1 MNRTVALLVLAVFV
15 LVPLAWAVPQEVQ
28 PLSPELKQLFEQL
41 IGKETEARAAAYTPM
56 EKSRTGAL
64 VPALEAYRN
73 GLLERRADGR
83 LVIYL
88 PRVDVKGQSMFP
100 VVDAWSSEPLLQSD
114 GTPLYAASLGSAM
127 LKSDNS
133 EAERLGRLI
142 VVLSIH
148 HPDPEKRRDAITDAA
163 NRGDTTLL
171 QDLEAQLSN
180 EPAGEILTTLRESV
194 ARIHLASGT
203 PEQRISAVETL
214 ESLGTS
220 RALADLRAALDRARE
235 GGDARL
241 ADEIERALA
250 TVESYQR
257 KVRLLHHTFAGLS
270 LGSILV
276 LLALGLSII
285 FGLMRVIN
293 LAHGE
298 FMMVGAYTAF
308 VVAEF
313 FKTYIP
319 VSLFN
324 YYFVLALPF
333 AFVVTGLV
341 GMFCEYAIIRHL
353 YGRPIETL
361 LATWGISL
369 LLIQT
374 ARLLFGDTT
383 SLTPPSWLQGG
394 WEVAPDLVFP
404 LNRVFIIA
412 FCGVCI
418 IAVYYL
424 VQHTRF
430 GLLLRATTQDRPIA
444 AALGVPTRWID
455 GLTFGFGA
463 GLAGIAGAIVPLFDK
478 LNPNMGQ
485 SYVVDSFMVVVVG
498 GVGKLA
504 GAITAGGA
512 LGFLTKYIEPWLEAV
527 YGKLAVLGLIILFL
541 QWRPSGL
548 FPHRGRLAED

>member
-1 MNRTVALLVLAVFV
+1 MIRTVVSALLALLTAFSSFV
-15 LVPLAWAVPQEVQ
+15 AAQSSAPI
-28 PLSPELKQLFEQL
+28 SPELKQQFEQL
-41 IGKETEARAAAYTPM
+41 IGKETESRAAAYPVL
-56 EKSRTGAL
+56 EKSGNGAL
-64 VPALEAYRN
+64 VPALEAFRS
-73 GLLERRADGR
+73 GLLERRTDGR

-88 PRVDVKGQSMFP
+88 SRVDVNGQSMFP
-100 VVDAWSSEPLLQSD
+100 IADAWTLEPLKQTD
-114 GTPLYAASLGSAM
+114 GSPLYAPGLSSGM
-127 LKSDNS
+127 LKSDSSNADS
-133 EAERLGRLI
+133 LARLI
-142 VVLSIH
+142 AVLSVH
-148 HPDPEKRRDAITDAA
+148 HPDPEKRRNAIIDVA
-163 NRGDTTLL
+163 NRVDRTLL
-171 QDLEAQLSN
+171 ADLQEQLKTES
-180 EPAGEILTTLRESV
+180 AGEIATTLRESI
-194 ARIHLASGT
+194 ARIQLASG
-203 PEQRISAVETL
+203 SAEERLAAVKVL
-214 ESLGTS
+214 EELGTS
-220 RALADLRAALDRARE
+220 RGLGDLRAALDTARE
-235 GGDARL
+235 AANVPL
-241 ADEIERALA
+241 VEAIEGALA
-250 TVESYQR
+250 TVESYQW
-257 KVRLLHHTFAGLS
+257 KVRMVHHTFAGLS

-313 FKTYIP
+313 FKAYVP
-319 VSLFN
+319 ASLFN
-324 YYFVLALPF
+324 YYFVLALPL
-333 AFVVTGLV
+333 AFLVTGLV
-341 GMFCEYAIIRHL
+341 GMLCEFAVIRHL

-374 ARLLFGDTT
+374 ARLIFGDTT
-383 SLTPPSWLQGG
+383 SLTPPGWLQGG
-394 WEVAPDLVFP
+394 WEVAPDLVLP
-404 LNRVFIIA
+404 LNRVFIIV
-412 FCGVCI
+412 FCAACI
-418 IAVYYL
+418 VGVYYL
-424 VQHTRF
+424 VQRTRF

-463 GLAGIAGAIVPLFDK
+463 GLAGVAGAIVPLFDK

-485 SYVVDSFMVVVVG
+485 GYVVDSFMVVVVG

-512 LGFLTKYIEPWLEAV
+512 LGFLTKYIEPFLEAV

>member
-1 MNRTVALLVLAVFV
+1 MIRIVAATLLALIVLA
-15 LVPLAWAVPQEVQ
+15 PAVKAAQNAAPVT
-28 PLSPELKQLFEQL
+28 PELKQQFDQV
-41 IGKETEARAAAYTPM
+41 IGKETEARAAAYSSL
-56 EKSRTGAL
+56 EKSGNGAL
-64 VPALEAYRN
+64 VPALEAFRS

-83 LVIYL
+83 LVLYL
-88 PRVDVKGQSMFP
+88 PRVDVNGQSMFP
-100 VVDAWSSEPLLQSD
+100 VVDAWTLEPLKQAD
-114 GTPLYAASLGSAM
+114 GSPLHAAGLGSSM
-127 LKSDNS
+127 LKSDS
-133 EAERLGRLI
+133 SQADSLARLI
-142 VVLSIH
+142 AVLSIH
-148 HPDPEKRRDAITDAA
+148 HPNPERRRDAIVEAA
-163 NRGDTTLL
+163 NRVDTALL
-171 QDLEAQLSN
+171 PDLQTQIQT
-180 EPAGEILTTLRESV
+180 EPAGEVATTLRESV
-194 ARIHLASGT
+194 ARIQLASGT
-203 PEQRISAVETL
+203 PDERLAAVQTL
-214 ESLGTS
+214 EKLGTS
-220 RALADLRAALDRARE
+220 RAMADLRTALDKARTE
-235 GGDARL
+235 SNTQL
-241 ADEIERALA
+241 AAAIDGALS
-250 TVESYQR
+250 TVERYQWI
-257 KVRLLHHTFAGLS
+257 VRIVHHTFAGLS

-313 FKTYIP
+313 FKAYIP
-319 VSLFN
+319 ASLFD
-324 YYFVLALPF
+324 YYFILALPLSF
-333 AFVVTGLV
+333 LVTGLV
-341 GMFCEYAIIRHL
+341 GMFCEFAVIRHL

-394 WEVAPDLVFP
+394 WEVAPDLVLP
-404 LNRVFIIA
+404 HNRVFIIV
-412 FCGVCI
+412 FCGACI

-424 VQHTRF
+424 VQRTRF

-463 GLAGIAGAIVPLFDK
+463 GLAGLAGAIVPLFDK

-485 SYVVDSFMVVVVG
+485 GYVVDSFMVVVVG

-512 LGFLTKYIEPWLEAV
+512 LGFLTKYIEPFLEAV

>member
-1 MNRTVALLVLAVFV
+1 MIRIVASTLLALFFVAPAVKAAQNAASV
-15 LVPLAWAVPQEVQ
+15 
-28 PLSPELKQLFEQL
+28 SPELKQQFEQI
-41 IGKETEARAAAYTPM
+41 IGKETETRAVAYSSL
-56 EKSRTGAL
+56 EKSGNGAL
-64 VPALEAYRN
+64 VPALDAFRS
-73 GLLERRADGR
+73 GLLERRTDGR

-88 PRVDVKGQSMFP
+88 PRVDVNGQSMFP
-100 VVDAWSSEPLLQSD
+100 VVDAWTLEPLKQTD
-114 GTPLYAASLGSAM
+114 GSPLYAAGLASSM
-127 LKSDNS
+127 LKSDS
-133 EAERLGRLI
+133 SQADSLARLI
-142 VVLSIH
+142 DVLSIH
-148 HPDPEKRRDAITDAA
+148 HPNPDRRRDAIVEAA
-163 NRGDTTLL
+163 NRLDTALL
-171 QDLEAQLSN
+171 PDLQAQLRT
-180 EPAGEILTTLRESV
+180 EPAGEIATALRESV
-194 ARIHLASGT
+194 GRIQLSSGT
-203 PEQRISAVETL
+203 PDERLAAVQTL
-214 ESLGTS
+214 EQLGTS
-220 RALADLRAALDRARE
+220 HALGDLRTALDKARTD
-235 GGDARL
+235 GNTQL
-241 ADEIERALA
+241 ASAIDGALA
-250 TVESYQR
+250 TVESYQW
-257 KVRLLHHTFAGLS
+257 KVRILHHTFAGLS

-313 FKTYIP
+313 FKAYIP
-319 VSLFN
+319 SRFFD
-324 YYFVLALPF
+324 YYFVLALPL
-333 AFVVTGLV
+333 AFLVTGLV
-341 GMFCEYAIIRHL
+341 GMLCEFAVIRHL

-374 ARLLFGDTT
+374 ARLIFGDTT

-404 LNRVFIIA
+404 LNRVFIIV
-412 FCGVCI
+412 FCGACI
-418 IAVYYL
+418 VAVYYL
-424 VQHTRF
+424 VQRTRF

-463 GLAGIAGAIVPLFDK
+463 GLAGLAGAIVPLFDK

-512 LGFLTKYIEPWLEAV
+512 LGFLTKYIEPYLEAV

>member
-1 MNRTVALLVLAVFV
+1 MIRTVVSALLALLTALPSFV
-15 LVPLAWAVPQEVQ
+15 AAQSSDSI
-28 PLSPELKQLFEQL
+28 SPELKQQFEQL
-41 IGKETEARAAAYTPM
+41 IGKETEARAAAYPLL
-56 EKSRTGAL
+56 EKSGNGAL
-64 VPALEAYRN
+64 VPALEAFRS
-73 GLLERRADGR
+73 GLLERRTDGR
-83 LVIYL
+83 LVIYQS
-88 PRVDVKGQSMFP
+88 RVDVNGQSMFP
-100 VVDAWSSEPLLQSD
+100 VADAWTLEPLKQTD
-114 GTPLYAASLGSAM
+114 GSPLYAAGLSSGM
-127 LKSDNS
+127 LKSDS
-133 EAERLGRLI
+133 SDADSLARLI
-142 VVLSIH
+142 AVLSLH
-148 HPDPEKRRDAITDAA
+148 HPNSEKRRNAIIDVG
-163 NRGDTTLL
+163 NRVDRPLL
-171 QDLEAQLSN
+171 ADLQEQLKT
-180 EPAGEILTTLRESV
+180 EPAGEIATTLRESI
-194 ARIHLASGT
+194 ARIQLASGSA
-203 PEQRISAVETL
+203 EERIAAVKVL
-214 ESLGTS
+214 EELGTS
-220 RALADLRAALDRARE
+220 RGLGDLRAALDTARE
-235 GGDARL
+235 SGNAPL
-241 ADEIERALA
+241 VEAIEGALA
-250 TVESYQR
+250 TVESYQW
-257 KVRLLHHTFAGLS
+257 KVRMVHHTFAGLS

-313 FKTYIP
+313 FKAYIP
-319 VSLFN
+319 ASLFD
-324 YYFVLALPF
+324 YYFLIALPLSF
-333 AFVVTGLV
+333 LVTGLV
-341 GMFCEYAIIRHL
+341 GMLCEFAVIRHL

-374 ARLLFGDTT
+374 ARLIFGDTT
-383 SLTPPSWLQGG
+383 SLTPPGWLQGG
-394 WEVAPDLVFP
+394 WEVAPDLVLP
-404 LNRVFIIA
+404 LNRVFIIV
-412 FCGVCI
+412 FCAACI
-418 IAVYYL
+418 VGVYYL
-424 VQHTRF
+424 VQRTRF

-463 GLAGIAGAIVPLFDK
+463 GLAGVAGAIVPLFDK

-512 LGFLTKYIEPWLEAV
+512 LGFLTKYIEPFLEAV

>member
-1 MNRTVALLVLAVFV
+1 MHRTVASALLALFLWAG
-15 LVPLAWAVPQEVQ
+15 PAWASQQNSVAV
-28 PLSPELKQLFEQL
+28 LPELKQQFEAL
-41 IGKETEARAAAYTPM
+41 IGKDTESRAAAYSHL
-56 EKSRTGAL
+56 EKSGNGAL
-64 VPALEAYRN
+64 VPALDAFRS
-73 GLLERRADGR
+73 GLLERRTDGR

-88 PRVDVKGQSMFP
+88 SRVEINGQSMFP
-100 VVDAWSSEPLLQSD
+100 VVDAWTREPLLEAD
-114 GTPLYAASLGSAM
+114 GSPVYAASLSSGM
-127 LKSDNS
+127 LKSESS
-133 EAERLGRLI
+133 EADRLGRLI
-142 VVLSIH
+142 AVLSIH
-148 HPDPEKRRDAITDAA
+148 HPILERRRDAIVEAA
-163 NRGDTTLL
+163 NRGDTALL
-171 QDLEAQLSN
+171 ADLQAQLQS
-180 EPAGEILTTLRESV
+180 EPTGEVATALRESV
-194 ARIHLASGT
+194 ARIQLASG
-203 PEQRISAVETL
+203 SAAERMAAVGTL

-220 RALADLRAALDRARE
+220 RGMSDLQAALDLARE
-235 GGDARL
+235 SGDTQL
-241 ADEIERALA
+241 AGQIDGALA
-250 TVESYQR
+250 KVENYQW
-257 KVRLLHHTFAGLS
+257 KVRVVHHTFAGLS

-298 FMMVGAYTAF
+298 FMMVGAYTAY

-313 FKTYIP
+313 FKAYIP
-319 VSLFN
+319 ASIFD
-324 YYFVLALPF
+324 YYFVLALPL
-333 AFVVTGLV
+333 AFLVTGLV
-341 GMFCEYAIIRHL
+341 GMFCEFAVIRHL

-404 LNRVFIIA
+404 LNRVFIIV
-412 FCGVCI
+412 FCAVCI
-418 IAVYYL
+418 VGVYYL
-424 VQHTRF
+424 VQRTRF

-512 LGFLTKYIEPWLEAV
+512 LGFLTKYIEPFLEAV